1 MSAASPTIT
10 LTTDFGTRDS
20 YVAQIK
26 GVLLAVGPAH
36 LRIVDLGHEIAPQ
49 DVREAAFFLR
59 GAVPRFP
66 AGTIHLAVIDP
77 GVGSTRRPIA
87 AEVAGQF
94 LVGPDNGVFGWL
106 LGESARVHALDPARV
121 GLRELAATFHG
132 RDLFAPAA
140 ARLACGSALDSLGD
154 AILDPIQ
161 LAWPRTR
168 SAGHAV
174 LGEIVHVD
182 RYGNLISN
190 LERADLPAAPAA
202 CVVSIAGRDLGG
214 VRTHYA
220 EAVHGDALALFGSGG
235 LLEIAV
241 RDGNAAHALGAS
253 VSSAVQVASAVVE
266 SGGEVRPRS
275 G

>member
-1 MSAASPTIT
+1 VTAPPPTIT

-20 YVAQIK
+20 YVAQMK
-26 GVLLAVGPAH
+26 GVLLAAGPAA

-66 AGTIHLAVIDP
+66 PGTIHIAVIDP
-77 GVGSTRRPIA
+77 GVGSVRRPIA
-87 AEVAGQF
+87 AHACNGQY

-106 LGESARVHALDPARV
+106 LDAGAHVHAIDPARAGV
-121 GLRELAATFHG
+121 RDLAPTFHG
-132 RDLFAPAA
+132 RDLFAPVA
-140 ARLACGSALDSLGD
+140 ARLAHGSALAALGD
-154 AILDPIQ
+154 AIVDPLR
-161 LAWPRTR
+161 LAWPEPQR
-168 SAGHAV
+168 APGEA

-190 LERADLPAAPAA
+190 LERADLPAAPEA
-202 CVVSIAGRDLGG
+202 CLVSIAGRSVGR

-220 EAVHGDALALFGSGG
+220 QAARDEALALFGSAG

-241 RDGNAAHALGAS
+241 RDGSAALTIGAR
-253 VSSAVQVASAVVE
+253 VSSDVRVV
-266 SGGEVRPRS
+266 PAP
-275 G
+275 

>member
-1 MSAASPTIT
+1 MTAAPATIT

-20 YVAQIK
+20 YVAQMK
-26 GVLLAVGPAH
+26 GVLLAAGPAA

-49 DVREAAFFLR
+49 HVREAALFLR
-59 GAVPRFP
+59 SAVPRFP

-77 GVGSTRRPIA
+77 GVGSARRPIV
-87 AEVAGQF
+87 AEAGGQL

-106 LGESARVHALDPARV
+106 LDAGARVHAIDPARL
-121 GLRELAATFHG
+121 GLRGIAPTFHG

-140 ARLACGSALDSLGD
+140 ARLARGAAPASLGD
-154 AILDPIQ
+154 AIVDPVR
-161 LAWPRTR
+161 LAWPQPSR
-168 SAGHAV
+168 SPSAV
-174 LGEIVHVD
+174 IGEIVHID

-190 LERADLPAAPAA
+190 LERGDLPAPPEV
-202 CVVSIAGRDLGG
+202 CLVSIAGIEVGR

-220 EAVHGDALALFGSGG
+220 EAEPEEGLALFGSAG

-241 RDGNAAHALGAS
+241 RDGHAARAIGAR
-253 VSSAVQVASAVVE
+253 VSS
-266 SGGEVRPRS
+266 EVRVVPAP